1 MRRFLFFYPLAALP
15 VACRPADAI
24 PPKAHTPR
32 MSYLDNG
39 VIKLGVDLNVGGAVT
54 YLSKSGDD
62 LNVINS
68 WDWGRQ
74 VQMSYYA
81 GPVPFTPRGKEPAKE
96 WRGLGWN
103 PIQAGDHFG
112 NASKVVEERN
122 DGKQIFVKCVP
133 MQWPLD
139 DEPGECTFEAWYE
152 LDGTAVRVRAAL

>member
-1 MRRFLFFYPLAALP
+1 MIVGLRVAGLLALAL
-15 VACRPADAI
+15 VASAASAI

-96 WRGLGWN
+96 WRGLG
-103 PIQAGDHFG
+103 G
-112 NASKVVEERN
+112 
-122 DGKQIFVKCVP
+122 
-133 MQWPLD
+133 
-139 DEPGECTFEAWYE
+139 EPDPGG
-152 LDGTAVRVRAAL
+152 GTSSQPAHG

>member
-1 MRRFLFFYPLAALP
+1 MRRLLFFYTLAALT

-24 PPKAHTPR
+24 PPKAHGAR

-54 YLSKSGDD
+54 YLAKSGDD

-96 WRGLGWN
+96 WRGVGGES
-103 PIQAGDHFG
+103 IQAGGQFG
-112 NASKVVEERN
+112 EGAEGGGGGEGGEEKLLEGGCVE
-122 DGKQIFVKCVP
+122 G
-133 MQWPLD
+133 
-139 DEPGECTFEAWYE
+139 
-152 LDGTAVRVRAAL
+152 AAGG